1 MVKCPKCGNEAHDNP
16 YCAKCGTK
24 IEKELICPECNQ
36 KLDES
41 SAFCPNCGTKLED
54 SGEEENKDNENEA
67 SQEPMKKIPKTT
79 KKKAKTKLHKKMNLI
94 KKIPKTT
101 KKKAKTKLH
110 KKMNLIKKILKMKRK
125 SLRKKLKKLLQIQ
138 MMVKKSIVHFA
149 ILKLMMKPISVR
161 NAENQ

>member
-67 SQEPMKKIPKTT
+67 SQEKTESFT
-79 KKKAKTKLHKKMNLI
+79 
-94 KKIPKTT
+94 
-101 KKKAKTKLH
+101 
-110 KKMNLIKKILKMKRK
+110 RK
-125 SLRKKLKKLLQIQ
+125 
-138 MMVKKSIVHFA
+138 
-149 ILKLMMKPISVR
+149 
-161 NAENQ
+161 N